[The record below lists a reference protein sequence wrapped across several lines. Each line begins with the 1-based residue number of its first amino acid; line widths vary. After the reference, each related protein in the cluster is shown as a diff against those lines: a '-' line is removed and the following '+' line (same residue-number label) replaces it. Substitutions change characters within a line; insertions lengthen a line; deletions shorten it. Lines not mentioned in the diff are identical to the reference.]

1 MKKYLIANIIIGFSY
16 RFDEYFKDNIET
28 YLYEGDKEADHNI
41 VVTYK
46 KNIKEPKEGNYRIF
60 SKSLKGIKSLML
72 YDANYKNIEVII
84 DEDAFNDLA
93 TAEYI
98 YTGMIFLELA
108 QRHKLLPLHGSAI
121 TYNDEVILFSAPSG
135 TGKTTHAKMWH
146 RLYPDEVKW
155 LNDDKPL
162 LTIEDNKVFVY
173 GAPFSGK
180 NKANTNRKM
189 PLKAI
194 VFLRQG
200 VTDKI
205 TKLKKD
211 EALKHLMVNTLRPTE
226 ETLWDN
232 TLEQFDFIL
241 NNVPIYHLDA
251 SVSLDAAKTVKGA
264 IYDEKI

>member
-28 YLYEGDKEADHNI
+28 YLYEGNQDAAHNI
-41 VVTYK
+41 VVKYK
-46 KNIKEPKEGNYRIF
+46 KDLEAPKEGNYRIF
-60 SKSLKGIKSLML
+60 SKSLKGVKSLMT
-72 YDANYKNIEVII
+72 YDKDYKNIEVWI
-84 DEDAFNDLA
+84 DDEAFTDLA

-108 QRHKLLPLHGSAI
+108 QRHGLLPLHGSAI
-121 TYNDEVILFSAPSG
+121 TYDDEVILFSAPSG

-146 RLYPDEVKW
+146 RLYPEHVLW

-162 LTIEDNKVFVY
+162 LSIEDNKVYVY

-180 NKANTNRKM
+180 HKANTNRKI
-189 PLKAI
+189 PLKSI

-200 VTDKI
+200 VTDKV

-211 EALKHLMVNTLRPTE
+211 EALKHLMVNSLRPTE
-226 ETLWDN
+226 EKLWDN
-232 TLEQFDFIL
+232 TLKQFDYIL
-241 NNVPIYHLDA
+241 NNIPIYHLDA
-251 SVSLDAAKTVKGA
+251 SVSLNAAEAVKEA
-264 IYDEKI
+264 IYGK